1 MLYKK
6 FDEAVEQ
13 ETEQSLPDSEKIVR
27 LSEIFGLTSDCLLK
41 GEESD
46 PMDIYSQHSS
56 KAGADMSA
64 EVGEILE
71 HVHHMRTGKRLAIG
85 GVLLLV
91 VLVLG
96 YFLLTNL

>member
-27 LSEIFGLTSDCLLK
+27 LSEIFGVRSDCLLK

-46 PMDIYSQHSS
+46 PMEIYSQHSS

-71 HVHHMRTGKRLAIG
+71 HMLCIVCVQESDWQSEVFYCWLC
-85 GVLLLV
+85 L
-91 VLVLG
+91 
-96 YFLLTNL
+96 